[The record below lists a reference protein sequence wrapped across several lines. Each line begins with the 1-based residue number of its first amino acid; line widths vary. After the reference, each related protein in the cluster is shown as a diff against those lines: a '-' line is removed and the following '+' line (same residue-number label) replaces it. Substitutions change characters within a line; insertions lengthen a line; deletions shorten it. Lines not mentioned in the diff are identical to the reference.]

1 MPFDSPK
8 THISGRMDSRT
19 TQTRE
24 KRKMICGP
32 VGLVGFGWRILDS
45 SQTDISGRG
54 SFRVKRNEKHGYC
67 FNFKE
72 LFTLLDLCVSSLRRG
87 HAYLLCI
94 VPMLTDDPR
103 GESELKYRRKDVS
116 GEVSSKVLLGNE

>member
-1 MPFDSPK
+1 
-8 THISGRMDSRT
+8 
-19 TQTRE
+19 
-24 KRKMICGP
+24 MICGP

-45 SQTDISGRG
+45 FQTDISGRG

-87 HAYLLCI
+87 HANLLCI
-94 VPMLTDDPR
+94 VPILTDDPR
-103 GESELKYRRKDVS
+103 RESNHWFAPKNTCLGAHGGQAIQTGANSKR
-116 GEVSSKVLLGNE
+116 SSNLQHEAEEK